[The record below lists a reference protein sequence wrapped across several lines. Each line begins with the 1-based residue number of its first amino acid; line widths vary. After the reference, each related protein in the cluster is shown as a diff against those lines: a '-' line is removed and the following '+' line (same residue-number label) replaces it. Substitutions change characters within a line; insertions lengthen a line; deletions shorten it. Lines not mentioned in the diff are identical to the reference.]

1 MNTVFQTRFGM
12 FVPCDRETYRKLK
25 RIRHLAGFAEVMARR
40 WTRAQRRLPKNR
52 VFRRGR
58 ERRVVT
64 DAMLFGPFWIPGA
77 QAMATPLLVRFM
89 HAYAR
94 ARHPVATIFITRFA
108 WGFRVVMPATLGMG
122 TLSAATYA
130 ALDAVAAVAWA
141 AIVALFGVEVTGV
154 VHGLV
159 GRLRPHEHLIV
170 FGAVA
175 IALTLALLRQ
185 WRVRR

>member
-64 DAMLFGPFWIPGA
+64 EAMLFAPFWFPGA

-89 HAYAR
+89 QNYGR
-94 ARHPVATIFITRFA
+94 ARYPVPTV
-108 WGFRVVMPATLGMG
+108 GEVLLLG
-122 TLSAATYA
+122 
-130 ALDAVAAVAWA
+130 LDAVE
-141 AIVALFGVEVTGV
+141 ID
-154 VHGLV
+154 
-159 GRLRPHEHLIV
+159 
-170 FGAVA
+170 
-175 IALTLALLRQ
+175 LLLERIETWHKSIFRQ
-185 WRVRR
+185 W